1 MLMIF
6 LDSLVRVMMLGLFAW
21 ITWSVWAGDR

>member
-1 MLMIF
+1 MIWAF

-21 ITWSVWAGDR
+21 ITWSIWAGDR

>member
-6 LDSLVRVMMLGLFAW
+6 LDSLVRVGMLSLLAW

>member
-6 LDSLVRVMMLGLFAW
+6 LDSLVRVAMMTFLAW
-21 ITWSVWAGDR
+21 IFWSVWAGDR

>member
-6 LDSLVRVMMLGLFAW
+6 LDSLVRVMMIGLFSA
-21 ITWSVWAGDR
+21 IAWSVWAGGR

>member
-6 LDSLVRVMMLGLFAW
+6 LDSVVRVMFASFFLW
-21 ITWSVWAGDR
+21 MAWSVWAGDR